1 MQRILATK
9 MAIITLI
16 ALFLLLPLT
25 LISEKIVERNAY
37 LQMAR
42 NSVSERWT
50 GSQTLVGPLLVVP
63 YEMPAGAGP

>member
-25 LISEKIVERNAY
+25 LISEKIVE
-37 LQMAR
+37 
-42 NSVSERWT
+42 
-50 GSQTLVGPLLVVP
+50 
-63 YEMPAGAGP
+63 